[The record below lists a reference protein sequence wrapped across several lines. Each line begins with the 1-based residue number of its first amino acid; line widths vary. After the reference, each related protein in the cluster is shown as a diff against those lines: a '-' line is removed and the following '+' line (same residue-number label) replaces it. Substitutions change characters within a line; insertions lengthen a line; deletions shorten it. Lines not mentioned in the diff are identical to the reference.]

1 MDSISFAIKSNG
13 TKIVRLSS
21 LRRKHHSKISFL
33 EFECQDA
40 DCNRCYGW
48 GDPHMVTYDNA
59 KTDAYGI
66 AQFIMS
72 KSDGAGSIPPFALK
86 V

>member
-1 MDSISFAIKSNG
+1 MSKQ
-13 TKIVRLSS
+13 
-21 LRRKHHSKISFL
+21 HSQICFL

-48 GDPHMVTYDNA
+48 GDPHMVTFDNA

-86 V
+86 VWIFK

>member
-1 MDSISFAIKSNG
+1 
-13 TKIVRLSS
+13 
-21 LRRKHHSKISFL
+21 
-33 EFECQDA
+33 
-40 DCNRCYGW
+40 
-48 GDPHMVTYDNA
+48 MVTYDNA

-86 V
+86 VCISKLILYYQKIFSLSQFFNLG